1 MSIST
6 GPLELD
12 AGGSVCS
19 GLSEESSHGTG
30 FNGPTH
36 KRHADQIAKL
46 EDNVKT
52 FSYRP
57 NRSGVNRVQ
66 IPPVR
71 ALKPDTLLVFYGLL
85 RVVFPGPG

>member
-19 GLSEESSHGTG
+19 GFSEEEVMAPESTALQ
-30 FNGPTH
+30 GP
-36 KRHADQIAKL
+36 KRHADQIGKL

-52 FSYRP
+52 FSYCP

-66 IPPVR
+66 IPQSEP
-71 ALKPDTLLVFYGLL
+71 
-85 RVVFPGPG
+85 

>member
-12 AGGSVCS
+12 AGGSVCQ
-19 GLSEESSHGTG
+19 G
-30 FNGPTH
+30 FRRKEVMALDLIALRGSQ
-36 KRHADQIAKL
+36 KRHADQIGKL

-57 NRSGVNRVQ
+57 NG
-66 IPPVR
+66 
-71 ALKPDTLLVFYGLL
+71 KWGK
-85 RVVFPGPG
+85 

>member
-12 AGGSVCS
+12 AGGFFCS
-19 GLSEESSHGTG
+19 GFSEKRSYGTG
-30 FNGPTH
+30 FNSPTGSQ
-36 KRHADQIAKL
+36 KRHADQIGKL

-57 NRSGVNRVQ
+57 NRKWG
-66 IPPVR
+66 
-71 ALKPDTLLVFYGLL
+71 K
-85 RVVFPGPG
+85 

>member
-19 GLSEESSHGTG
+19 GFSEERSSWHRIQQPHRGQ
-30 FNGPTH
+30 
-36 KRHADQIAKL
+36 KRHADQVGKL

-52 FSYRP
+52 FSYQP
-57 NRSGVNRVQ
+57 NRKWG
-66 IPPVR
+66 
-71 ALKPDTLLVFYGLL
+71 K
-85 RVVFPGPG
+85 